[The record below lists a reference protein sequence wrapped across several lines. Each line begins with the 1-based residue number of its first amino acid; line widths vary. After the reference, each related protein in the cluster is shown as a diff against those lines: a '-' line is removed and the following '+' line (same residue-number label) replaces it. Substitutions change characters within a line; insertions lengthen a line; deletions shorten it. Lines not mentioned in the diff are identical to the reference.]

1 MVKNNIT
8 DYELYVDYDNDRI
21 IVRFPWKVEET
32 EFNPEE
38 AIKELSATARLTFRE
53 GNPIDST
60 TGLLKEDS
68 EVVRSALTVPRL
80 FPPETVRP

>member
-1 MVKNNIT
+1 M
-8 DYELYVDYDNDRI
+8 
-21 IVRFPWKVEET
+21 EET

-68 EVVRSALTVPRL
+68 EDTVLLEGKDVEAPL
-80 FPPETVRP
+80 PA